1 MRIIRKLLII
11 RVLIFNGNLEHIF
24 PGCDNRIRAKY
35 TVKWGVQT
43 VGMIFSGMMQTADT
57 YGVDLPGGMVAV
69 NLI

>member
-43 VGMIFSGMMQTADT
+43 VGMIFQA
-57 YGVDLPGGMVAV
+57 
-69 NLI
+69 